1 MYLKVGAGSGT
12 RERRKSGGL
21 GGLEIVPKETAKNC
35 PALPQLPTFH
45 PSTNLT
51 PHTSHLTPEN
61 FRLTH
66 NGRSSSSSPYRGSAN
81 GAPSQ
86 TCRLLRRYILPH
98 FFPRPPSRH
107 QSALTLSFLTVCS
120 LPPEVL
126 QAPGPNRFGMED
138 APAKDNRL
146 MHHA

>member
-1 MYLKVGAGSGT
+1 MGA
-12 RERRKSGGL
+12 SGGL
-21 GGLEIVPKETAKNC
+21 RSYQGRLQKTVLPC
-35 PALPQLPTFH
+35 PSCPPSIHPPTSH
-45 PSTNLT
+45 LT